1 MWSLGRISLYLYEYA
16 LIDMINIHFVVL
28 FLDNVLE
35 PLTLAGNEY
44 FWRKK
49 THLLSL
55 HVKLLEVYV
64 G

>member
-1 MWSLGRISLYLYEYA
+1 MWRLGRISLYLYEYA

-28 FLDNVLE
+28 FLDNILE

-49 THLLSL
+49 DSF
-55 HVKLLEVYV
+55 VVIDM
-64 G
+64 